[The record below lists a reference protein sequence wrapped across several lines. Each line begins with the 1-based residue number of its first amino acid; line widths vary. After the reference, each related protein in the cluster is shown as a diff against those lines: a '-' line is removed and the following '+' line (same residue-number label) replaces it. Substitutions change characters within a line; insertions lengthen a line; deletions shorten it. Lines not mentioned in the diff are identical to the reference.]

1 MDLQLAGRR
10 ALVTGAS
17 RGIGLAIA
25 EQLAAEGCSLALC
38 ARTEGPLRA
47 TGDRLRET
55 FGVPVAVTALDVRA
69 GDAVRSWVQQS
80 AAELGGLDIVV
91 SNVSAQLSGE
101 GEQLWR
107 DTFDND
113 VLQHVRLVEAAL
125 PHLKQSDAA
134 SVVYVASIASTLAQL
149 PPTEFVY
156 GSMKAALVNHA
167 GQLALRHGRDG
178 IRINCVSPGPVLAPG
193 GVWEQVQEHLPEL
206 FTRVEQGTALG
217 RLADAAEVARA
228 VAFLASP
235 AASYCTGTNLRV
247 DGGTLKTVNF

>member
-1 MDLQLAGRR
+1 MDLGLSGHR

-25 EQLAAEGCSLALC
+25 EQLAAEGCALALC
-38 ARTEGPLRA
+38 ARTDGPLQETA
-47 TGDRLRET
+47 TQLRDR
-55 FGVPVAVTALDVRA
+55 FGVHVAATALDVRD
-69 GDAVRSWVQQS
+69 GDAVRTWVASS
-80 AAELGGLDIVV
+80 AEALGGLDIVV
-91 SNVSAQLSGE
+91 SNVSAQLSGS

-113 VLQHVRLVEAAL
+113 VLQHVRLVDAAL
-125 PHLKQSDAA
+125 PHLRASSAA
-134 SVVYVASIASTLAQL
+134 SVVYVASIASSLAQL

-167 GQLALRHGRDG
+167 GQLALKHGRDG
-178 IRINCVSPGPVLAPG
+178 IRFNCVSPGPVLAPG
-193 GVWEQVQEHLPEL
+193 GVWEQVQTHLPEL
-206 FTRVEQGTALG
+206 FAKVQQGTALG
-217 RLADAAEVARA
+217 RLASAPEIARA